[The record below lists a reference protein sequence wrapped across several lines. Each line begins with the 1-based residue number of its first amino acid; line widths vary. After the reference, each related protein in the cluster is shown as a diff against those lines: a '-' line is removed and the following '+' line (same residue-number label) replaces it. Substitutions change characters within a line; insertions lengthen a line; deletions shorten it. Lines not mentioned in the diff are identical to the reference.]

1 MKEPHHW
8 GFFIAYKIVKTVQQ
22 ELDKLIRSTVN
33 GLGYELWGYE
43 YRPQMESALLRIF
56 IESEQGISVED
67 CSIVSRQIGAALD
80 VDDLIPIAYI
90 LEVSSPGIDRV
101 LFDPEQYQRYLNETV
116 KIRTRIPING
126 RRNFK
131 GTLVAVNE
139 DEVAVEIDNLDY
151 DIPFETVDR
160 ARVLMDV
167 RPKKR

>member
-1 MKEPHHW
+1 M
-8 GFFIAYKIVKTVQQ
+8 QQ

-43 YRPQMESALLRIF
+43 YRPQVETALLRIF
-56 IESEQGISVED
+56 IDSQKGITVED
-67 CSIVSRQIGAALD
+67 CSIVSHQIGAALD

-90 LEVSSPGIDRV
+90 LELSSPGIDRV
-101 LFDPEQYQRYLNETV
+101 LFDPEQYQRYINEQV
-116 KIRTRIPING
+116 KIRTRIPINA

-131 GTLVAVNE
+131 GAIVAVSDTN
-139 DEVAVEIDNLDY
+139 VTVEIDNLDY
-151 DIPFETVDR
+151 EIPFETVDR